1 MLDYIM
7 LVLMVLVVTSYLW
20 IQQKSKESKESKEV
34 DLCGCGEFP

>member
-20 IQQKSKESKESKEV
+20 IQQKSKESKEV